1 MIDVHCHI
9 LPGVDDGARTW
20 DMTREMCRIAKHDGI
35 THIVATP
42 HANSR
47 FRFDRERHTEYLQE
61 MRATIPDIEFWL
73 GCDFHT
79 SFENLQDIERNPK
92 RYTIADSQYLLV
104 EFSDFQ
110 TRTQMADILFRLH
123 SAGLE
128 TIITHPER
136 HLVITEYPD
145 LPEQFVCMG
154 ARLQIT
160 AGALVG
166 NWGQRQRKT
175 CETLLSKGL
184 VSIIATDAHEP
195 HNRKPVL
202 SEARKAASRIVGPAA
217 ATRLVDHNPRAVINN
232 EELLRLAT

>member
-1 MIDVHCHI
+1 MIDLHCHI

-47 FRFDRERHTEYLQE
+47 FRFDRERHSEHLQE
-61 MRATIPDIEFWL
+61 MREMIPDIEFSL

-79 SFENLQDIERNPK
+79 SYENLQDVELNRNH
-92 RYTIADSQYLLV
+92 YTIADSQYLLV

-136 HLVITEYPD
+136 NPVIDECPD

-154 ARLQIT
+154 AHLQIT
-160 AGALVG
+160 ADAVVG
-166 NWGQRQRKT
+166 NWGRRQRKT
-175 CETLLSKGL
+175 CETLLRKGL
-184 VSIIATDAHEP
+184 VSIIATDAHESCWS
-195 HNRKPVL
+195 NRRPGGGDSVGRP
-202 SEARKAASRIVGPAA
+202 EPARR
-217 ATRLVDHNPRAVINN
+217 HQQ
-232 EELLRLAT
+232 